1 MHNTDNTSRKGICN
15 VIAQNENIQCDA
27 PAAQVRTPPR
37 IESEIDIPFGG
48 TLTSYQEPRQDNLSK
63 TDSLDEQITK
73 FKYMTGKTVL
83 FISMGAMGIAVLI
96 SIILSACEI
105 KNSLVEN
112 AFEVFKLIAMTVLG
126 YIFGSKTK

>member
-1 MHNTDNTSRKGICN
+1 M
-15 VIAQNENIQCDA
+15 IAQNEETQNA
-27 PAAQVRTPPR
+27 NSAAQVLIPPQ
-37 IESEIDIPFGG
+37 IESEVDIPFGG
-48 TLTSYQEPRQDNLSK
+48 VCASYQGSSQDRLSK

-83 FISMGAMGIAVLI
+83 FISMGAMGIAVII
-96 SIILSACEI
+96 SIILSALNI
-105 KNSLVEN
+105 QNSLVEN

>member
-1 MHNTDNTSRKGICN
+1 MIARNENNQNTS
-15 VIAQNENIQCDA
+15 VSEQM
-27 PAAQVRTPPR
+27 PTPPQ
-37 IESEIDIPFGG
+37 IQSEIDIPFDVA
-48 TLTSYQEPRQDNLSK
+48 LSSYQSPRSSNLSK

-83 FISMGAMGIAVLI
+83 FISMGAMGLAVLV
-96 SIILSACEI
+96 SIILSAYNIE
-105 KNSLVEN
+105 NSLVEN

>member
-1 MHNTDNTSRKGICN
+1 MIARNENTQNTS
-15 VIAQNENIQCDA
+15 VSEQM
-27 PAAQVRTPPR
+27 PTPPQ
-37 IESEIDIPFGG
+37 IQSEIDIPFDAA
-48 TLTSYQEPRQDNLSK
+48 LSSYQSPRSSNLSK

-83 FISMGAMGIAVLI
+83 FISMGAMGLAVLV
-96 SIILSACEI
+96 SIILSAYNIE
-105 KNSLVEN
+105 NSLVEN